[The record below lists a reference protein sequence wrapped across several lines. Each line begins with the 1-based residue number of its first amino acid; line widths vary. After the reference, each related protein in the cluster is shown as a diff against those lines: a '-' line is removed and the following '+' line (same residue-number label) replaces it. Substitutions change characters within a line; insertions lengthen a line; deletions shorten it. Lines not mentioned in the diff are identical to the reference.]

1 LPEVPGSQEEGSW
14 REEQGAGSR
23 EVGRWGTL
31 VPEQEA
37 VGSLVWVEGIRNIGE
52 GSQKA
57 EEGSKKT
64 EEGSQ
69 KAEEGSQKLVVGT
82 QMEVEDTM
90 QLVVDSQELA
100 EGSRLVVVVDTQ
112 QQGPP
117 GTEGRVEPPGPQAGA
132 PAAPR
137 TGAGGRWRISS
148 PPSPPP
154 SSLRPSQSRGS
165 PPWPA
170 PYRRAHGPSGSPSV
184 PR

>member
-1 LPEVPGSQEEGSW
+1 M
-14 REEQGAGSR
+14 
-23 EVGRWGTL
+23 
-31 VPEQEA
+31 
-37 VGSLVWVEGIRNIGE
+37 WVEGIQNIEAGSQKSE
-52 GSQKA
+52 AGSQKA
-57 EEGSKKT
+57 AV
-64 EEGSQ
+64 GSQ
-69 KAEEGSQKLVVGT
+69 KAEEGSQELVVGS

-90 QLVVDSQELA
+90 QLVVDGQKLA

-148 PPSPPP
+148 PPSRPP
-154 SSLRPSQSRGS
+154 SSPRPSQSRGS